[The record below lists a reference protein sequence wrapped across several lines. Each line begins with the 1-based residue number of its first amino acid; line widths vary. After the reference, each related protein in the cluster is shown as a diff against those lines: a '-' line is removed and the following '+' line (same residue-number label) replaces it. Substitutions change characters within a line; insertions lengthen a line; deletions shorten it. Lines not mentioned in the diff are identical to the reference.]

1 MISMISQ
8 YLGDQLHFYYPKLYI
23 ENLSVLLNR
32 GTKAL
37 DPVWKQHRRGIEWRC
52 RWLELRTKAINA
64 KLSLYDKSLK
74 SLQNSKIWKFDG
86 EVGEGTSSRTVPVK
100 ILRNH
105 PVIHRKHRRRPEDA
119 EGDLDLGRHPVFSRY
134 GTKGDP
140 ESSFSVQVHCC
151 LPGNSVIAALTSLS
165 YTHVHYASCVLSR
178 QTVMK
183 YTLTNIYSVVCLYN
197 FRCGPCENISQYMW
211 VHGCHV

>member
-1 MISMISQ
+1 M
-8 YLGDQLHFYYPKLYI
+8 
-23 ENLSVLLNR
+23 
-32 GTKAL
+32 
-37 DPVWKQHRRGIEWRC
+37 DPDWKQHRRGIEWRC

-64 KLSLYDKSLK
+64 KLTLYDKSLK
-74 SLQNSKIWKFDG
+74 SLQNSKIWKWEG
-86 EVGEGTSSRTVPVK
+86 EVGEGTSARTVPVK

-165 YTHVHYASCVLSR
+165 FTHVHYASCVLSR
-178 QTVMK
+178 QNS
-183 YTLTNIYSVVCLYN
+183 YEIYFDKHLQCSLSVKPSMWSVCTYHNTCCVGWLS
-197 FRCGPCENISQYMW
+197 CLIAEHISRSVY
-211 VHGCHV
+211 